1 MSFHSMFL
9 SHVGVRFNKLL
20 SKAESGKMR
29 SSGVQCRE
37 WRSNGVNFKGLR
49 RSAVYY
55 RGAKSSD
62 APGAMIYVNKLRN
75 DKNCEFGTSSQGRFT
90 ANNIQ

>member
-29 SSGVQCRE
+29 SSCVQCQR
-37 WRSNGVNFKGLR
+37 WKSNGVNYERLR
-49 RSAVYY
+49 SSAVYY
-55 RGAKSSD
+55 RRVKSSD
-62 APGAMIYVNKLRN
+62 AQGARIYVNKLRN
-75 DKNCEFGTSSQGRFT
+75 DKNCEFGTSAQGRFT
-90 ANNIQ
+90 AKNIQ